1 MQVARPLVHAE
12 TIQGLW
18 RAARAGRLPHALLF
32 EGRAGIGKFLA
43 AKWFAMGCLCARGPD
58 EPCGSCGPCKRVL
71 SGGAHGNHADLFV
84 LDPEDPFLA
93 GDFERSQQIRIARI
107 AYRPQDEL
115 DHPDYCIERFLDLVR
130 SEGGFRPVL
139 VREAQRMNEAAQ
151 NALLKTLEEPRPGT
165 VMVLET
171 HKSALLRPPVRS
183 RCIRIRFEPPSNA
196 QCEEVLRAHGL
207 EPEAA
212 RELARLAEGSPGTA
226 LAMAQSGT
234 REIRARLAAVA
245 RGEREPL
252 DVVAELWEL
261 ELDVPGKTPST
272 LERERARVVLE
283 LAQALLA
290 DAWRASAG
298 VPAERLAHG
307 DVAVGLAG
315 RIGERELSAR
325 GEALLVAR
333 ADIERNLAPAAVLQ
347 RALLVLAEG
356 VGPRAPRKAAG
367 EAAGGLVAGGRGG

>member
-1 MQVARPLVHAE
+1 VQVARPLVHAA

-93 GDFERSQQIRIARI
+93 GDFERSQQIRIGRI
-107 AYRPQDEL
+107 AHRPEDGEL
-115 DHPDYCIERFLDLVR
+115 DDPDYCVERFLDLR
-130 SEGGFRPVL
+130 RAEGGFRPVL
-139 VREAQRMNEAAQ
+139 IREAQRMNEAAQ
-151 NALLKTLEEPRPGT
+151 NALLKTLEEPRAGT

-171 HKSALLRPPVRS
+171 HRSSLLRAPVKS
-183 RCIRIRFEPPSNA
+183 RCIRIRFDPLTRA
-196 QCEEVLRAHGL
+196 QCEEVLRASGL

-212 RELARLAEGSPGTA
+212 RELARLAEGSPGKA
-226 LAMAQSGT
+226 LAMAHGGT
-234 REIRARLAAVA
+234 REICARLAAVA
-245 RGEREPL
+245 RGDREPL
-252 DVVAELWEL
+252 EVVAELWEL
-261 ELDVPGKTPST
+261 EQDLPGKSPSAG
-272 LERERARVVLE
+272 ERERARVVLE

-290 DAWRASAG
+290 DAWRARVG
-298 VPAERLAHG
+298 VNPERLAHG
-307 DVAVGLAG
+307 ESVAGLA
-315 RIGERELSAR
+315 ERASESELFAR

-333 ADIERNLAPAAVLQ
+333 ADVERNLAPSAVLQ

-356 VGPRAPRKAAG
+356 AA
-367 EAAGGLVAGGRGG
+367 ARGR

>member
-1 MQVARPLVHAE
+1 VHAA

-18 RAARAGRLPHALLF
+18 RAARAGRLPHAFLF

-43 AKWFAMGCLCARGPD
+43 ARWFAMGCLCERGPD

-93 GDFERSQQIRIARI
+93 GDFERSQQIRIGRI
-107 AYRPQDEL
+107 AYRPEDGEL
-115 DHPDYCIERFLDLVR
+115 EHPDYCVERFLDLSR

-139 VREAQRMNEAAQ
+139 IREAQRMNEAAQ

-171 HKSALLRPPVRS
+171 HRTALLRPPVKS
-183 RCIRIRFEPPSNA
+183 RCIRIRFDPLTLE
-196 QCEEVLRAHGL
+196 QCEEVLRAAGL
-207 EPEAA
+207 EPDAA
-212 RELARLAEGSPGTA
+212 HALARLAGGSPGSA
-226 LAMAQSGT
+226 LAMARNGT
-234 REIRARLAAVA
+234 REICARLAAVA

-252 DVVAELWEL
+252 AAAAELWEL
-261 ELDVPGKTPST
+261 EAELELDVELTRKTQAGKTQAAG
-272 LERERARVVLE
+272 ERERARVVLD

-290 DAWRASAG
+290 DAWRARAG
-298 VPAERLAHG
+298 AAPERLAHG
-307 DVAVGLAG
+307 ESAAGLA
-315 RIGERELSAR
+315 RRASERELFAR

-333 ADIERNLAPAAVLQ
+333 ADIDRNLAPSAVLQ
-347 RALLVLAEG
+347 RALLVLAGG
-356 VGPRAPRKAAG
+356 VAGRARA
-367 EAAGGLVAGGRGG
+367 GLVDGPGGG